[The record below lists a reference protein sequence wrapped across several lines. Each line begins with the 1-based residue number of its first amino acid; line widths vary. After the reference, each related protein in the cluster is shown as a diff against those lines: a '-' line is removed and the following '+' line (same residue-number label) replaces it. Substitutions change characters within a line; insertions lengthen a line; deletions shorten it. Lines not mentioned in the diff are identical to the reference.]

1 MELPEDLI
9 EDKKE
14 KLSFVR
20 DSHKVSTKNEK
31 IQLSDLVEHKIFG
44 KGRVVNIEGEG
55 GNSKITI
62 LFFNNER
69 KKLIYKYALKNKW
82 IVIWEN

>member
-20 DSHKVSTKNEK
+20 DSYKVSTKNEN

-44 KGRVVNIEGEG
+44 KGRVINIEGEG

-69 KKLIYKYALKNKW
+69 KKLIYKYANLKK
-82 IVIWEN
+82 ISG

>member
-1 MELPEDLI
+1 MELPEDLV

-20 DSHKVSTKNEK
+20 DSYKVSTKNEK

-69 KKLIYKYALKNKW
+69 KKLIYKYANLKKING
-82 IVIWEN
+82 

>member
-1 MELPEDLI
+1 MRRKFGSEPMPSIKSRFLMELPEDLI

-31 IQLSDLVEHKIFG
+31 FS
-44 KGRVVNIEGEG
+44 
-55 GNSKITI
+55 
-62 LFFNNER
+62 
-69 KKLIYKYALKNKW
+69 
-82 IVIWEN
+82 